1 MGTADEALHQYPYA
15 VLTSGSYH
23 ELNLWR
29 RMTLALKELRTHDPD
44 IVVLPGYWDPAFW
57 ALLVIAK
64 LQRRKVVL
72 SFDSTQLDHSRH
84 FVLEQLKKMFVK
96 QCDAG
101 FAYGQ
106 RARRYLG
113 QLGMPEASIMIRCQA
128 AANDEIRS
136 EFDIAS
142 RTRRQASAQLGLPK
156 RNFCYVGRLSA
167 EKNVL
172 SLVQAFLALRT
183 SNDQANDWGL
193 CVVGDGP
200 ERSNIEEYCRNNG
213 AENVVFIGG
222 VSWRDVPKFL
232 ALSDVL
238 VLPST
243 SEPWGLVVNEAMVCG
258 LPVIVSNRCGCIEDL
273 VIDGD
278 TGFAFDPYVP
288 SELLR
293 SMSYFVNSPSEIQ
306 RIGSKG
312 EELIR
317 RFSPDAAARQMFT
330 GIKLLLGVA

>member
-1 MGTADEALHQYPYA
+1 
-15 VLTSGSYH
+15 
-23 ELNLWR
+23 
-29 RMTLALKELRTHDPD
+29 
-44 IVVLPGYWDPAFW
+44 
-57 ALLVIAK
+57 
-64 LQRRKVVL
+64 
-72 SFDSTQLDHSRH
+72 
-84 FVLEQLKKMFVK
+84 
-96 QCDAG
+96 
-101 FAYGQ
+101 
-106 RARRYLG
+106 
-113 QLGMPEASIMIRCQA
+113 
-128 AANDEIRS
+128 
-136 EFDIAS
+136 
-142 RTRRQASAQLGLPK
+142 
-156 RNFCYVGRLSA
+156 
-167 EKNVL
+167 
-172 SLVQAFLALRT
+172 
-183 SNDQANDWGL
+183 
-193 CVVGDGP
+193 VGDGP